1 MTNWRS
7 SSDRWAVVTIAHRG
21 VAVRCEQQRLDVE
34 RRALAPRRERRRGEQ
49 PVELERQLLAVLGW
63 EELVEL
69 EHAQLLQRWLLDLAD
84 EGRQVEGLLV
94 GPGVLDEIRQEDVLA
109 ARQRVGGDADE
120 AEQAG
125 DEPLDLVGDRLGVVG
140 VGNLQR
146 ADDVQLGAG
155 ARAGRVDREVAGVAQ
170 RLDLLRSVAPAGEP
184 VGPRLRL
191 GGGEVVGGL
200 AGGLGLPLVD
210 PRPEGGGV
218 EGGEREAE
226 VGQVAL
232 GVDEQGGDPGT
243 QHLLDEHD
251 AEAGL
256 ARSGHPDD
264 HPVGGQVRRV
274 EPEVGAGALVR
285 GGVDQ
290 AAEVEVSHGAP
301 T

>member
-7 SSDRWAVVTIAHRG
+7 SSERWAVVTIAHRG
-21 VAVRCEQQRLDVE
+21 VRSAREQQRVDVE
-34 RRALAPRRERRRGEQ
+34 RRALAPRGERRRGEQ
-49 PVELERQLLAVLGW
+49 AVELEGQLLAILRR

-84 EGRQVEGLLV
+84 ERRQVERLLV
-94 GPGVLDEIRQEDVLA
+94 GPGVLDEVGQQDVLA

-125 DEPLDLVGDRLGVVG
+125 HEALDLVGDRLGVVG
-140 VGNLQR
+140 VGHLQR
-146 ADDVQLGAG
+146 SDDVQLD
-155 ARAGRVDREVAGVAQ
+155 ARPRSGRVDREVAGVPQ
-170 RLDLLRSVAPAGEP
+170 RLDLLGPVAPAGET
-184 VGPRLRL
+184 VRPRLGL
-191 GGGEVVGGL
+191 GGGEVVGRLAGRLGL
-200 AGGLGLPLVD
+200 ALVD
-210 PRPEGGGV
+210 PRAERGGV
-218 EGGEREAE
+218 EVGEREAE

-232 GVDEQGGDPGT
+232 RVDEQGRDPGAE
-243 QHLLDEHD
+243 HLLDEHD

-264 HPVGGQVRRV
+264 DAVGGQIGGV
-274 EPEVGAGALVR
+274 ERQVGAGALVL

-290 AAEVEVSHGAP
+290 PAEMEVSHDVS